1 MVALWTNCLH
11 SHGMSC
17 TSSAIHP
24 HSAANAVELRIMATT
39 DLHMHVLG
47 YDYFADRPSDRLGL
61 SRVAALIARA
71 RRTARNCL
79 LFDNGDGLQGSP
91 MGDYLAESDG
101 IGPNR
106 PHPAIAAMNALHY
119 DAATLGNHDF
129 SFGLGFLRRALE
141 AAAFPV
147 VSTNLRPLRPL
158 PVQSHVLLERQF
170 HDAQGRPQRLRIGV
184 LGFLPPQTIAWEP
197 RLKSEIAVEDILP
210 AARTGIR
217 ALRDQGAH
225 LVVALAHSGIGALAP
240 APMMENAA
248 TGLAALPG
256 IDVVIAGHTHRLFPS
271 PDHPQGPGI
280 DALRGTLAGKPA
292 VMPGFWGSHLG
303 LVDLRLLPTDD
314 GWRIAGFACRAEPVG
329 TEDDDPAVT
338 GPALAVHRR
347 TLRHFRRRIGRTER
361 PLNSYFSLIGQDSGL
376 RLVTM
381 AQRWHVRHALRGTR
395 WQDLPILSAAA
406 PFRAGGRGGP
416 QHYTDVPA
424 GRLTLRNIADLYLFP
439 NRICAIRLT
448 GAELREWLE
457 RSAGLFLRIEP
468 GRPDQPLIDPEFP
481 SYNFDVIDGLGWQI
495 DLSRPPRYA
504 PDGRLAH
511 GDSHRIGALTHR
523 GRPVAPDQPFILVTN
538 SYRLSDCGLFAPV
551 AAGRPVL
558 LDGALRTREVL
569 RRYVARRRVLAPD
582 PQMGWSFRPLPGAS
596 VLFETG
602 PAAARHLDGLSARA
616 EPAGMGPDG
625 FLRLRLHL

>member
-1 MVALWTNCLH
+1 MTSEIPPPDPQPGDALD
-11 SHGMSC
+11 
-17 TSSAIHP
+17 
-24 HSAANAVELRIMATT
+24 LRILATT

-47 YDYFADRPSDRLGL
+47 YDYFADRPSGRLGL
-61 SRVAALIARA
+61 SRAAALIAKA
-71 RRTARNCL
+71 RQSAPNCL

-91 MGDYLAESDG
+91 MGDYLAEAG
-101 IGPNR
+101 ALGPR
-106 PHPAIAAMNALHY
+106 QPHPAIAAMNALRY
-119 DAATLGNHDF
+119 DAATVGNHDF
-129 SFGLGFLRRALE
+129 SFGLGFLRRTLDE
-141 AAAFPV
+141 AEFPIV
-147 VSTNLRPLRPL
+147 ASNLRPRRPL
-158 PVQSHVLLERQF
+158 PVQNHILLERQF
-170 HDAQGRPQRLRIGV
+170 RDRRDRPQRLRIGV
-184 LGFLPPQTIAWEP
+184 LGFLPPQTVEWEP
-197 RLKSEIAVEDILP
+197 GLKAEIEVQDILL
-210 AARTGIR
+210 AARAGIA
-217 ALRDQGAH
+217 ALRRQGAH
-225 LVVALAHSGIGALAP
+225 LVVALSHSGIGALAP

-248 TGLAALPG
+248 TALAALPG
-256 IDVVIAGHTHRLFPS
+256 IDLVIAGHTHRVFPS

-280 DALRGTLAGKPA
+280 DARRGTLAGKPA

-303 LVDLRLLPTDD
+303 LIDLRLEPAGQ
-314 GWRIAGFACRAEPVG
+314 GWRIADFTCRAEPVG
-329 TEDDDPAVT
+329 AEEDHPAVT
-338 GPALAVHRR
+338 GPALAAHRR

-361 PLNSYFSLIGQDSGL
+361 PLSSYFALIGEDPGL

-381 AQRWHVRHALRGTR
+381 AQRWHVRRALRGTR

-448 GAELREWLE
+448 GAELHEWLE
-457 RSAGLFLRIEP
+457 RSASLFLRIEP
-468 GRPDQPLIDPEFP
+468 GKPDQPLIDPEFP
-481 SYNFDVIDGLGWQI
+481 SYNFDIIDGLDWQI

-511 GDSHRIGALTHR
+511 ADSRRIGALSHR
-523 GRPVAPDQPFILVTN
+523 SRPVAPDQPFILVTN

-558 LDGALRTREVL
+558 LDGTSRTREVL

-582 PQMGWSFRPLPGAS
+582 SRAGWSFRPLPGTS

-602 PAAARHLDGLSARA
+602 PAAALHLDGLSARV